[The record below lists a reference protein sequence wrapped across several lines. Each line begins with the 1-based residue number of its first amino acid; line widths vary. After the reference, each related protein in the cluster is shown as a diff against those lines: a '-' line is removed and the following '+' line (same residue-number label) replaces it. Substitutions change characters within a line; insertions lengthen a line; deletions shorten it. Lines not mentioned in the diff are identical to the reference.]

1 MTMGYVV
8 RVGGPLTSD
17 VWHVALADPDL
28 ALLAAYEAAGPD
40 AQYKDVRII
49 GGLGPDELDE
59 LGLLPGQVQKR

>member
-1 MTMGYVV
+1 LFLSA
-8 RVGGPLTSD
+8 RAPD
-17 VWHVALADPDL
+17 VALADPDL

>member
-28 ALLAAYEAAGPD
+28 ALLAAHEAAG
-40 AQYKDVRII
+40 QYKDVRII